1 MTKLERRAN
10 VAAAVVPFL
19 AVALAV
25 PLLWGDWI
33 GPSDVIVFAIMYALS
48 GFGVTVGF
56 HRMLTHRAF
65 ATHPVTRYVFAILGS
80 LSVQGP
86 VIDWVADHR
95 KHHAHADEEGD
106 PHSPHVGHGSG
117 VLGALR
123 GLWHAHA
130 GWLWRTHGQA
140 RAHKY
145 ARELIEDRG
154 MRRINRRFPLIVLAS
169 LALPGLLGL
178 AFTGTLHGALTA
190 LVWGGFARIFLQHH
204 ITWSVNSVCHFF
216 GRRRFAVDDQSTN
229 VFWLAL
235 PSLGESWHHNHHA
248 FPRSAAH
255 GLRWWELDP
264 SAALIALMRR
274 LGLAW
279 DVVRIAPERQT
290 QKLAVPADVPTR

>member
-1 MTKLERRAN
+1 MTKIERRVN
-10 VAAAVVPFL
+10 IAAVVVPFV

-33 GPSDVIVFAIMYALS
+33 GPSDVIVFAIMYVLS

-65 ATHPVTRYVFAILGS
+65 ATHPATRYIFAILGS

-95 KHHAHADEEGD
+95 KHHAHTDEEGD

-117 VLGALR
+117 VRGALR

-154 MRRINRRFPLIVLAS
+154 MRQINRRFPLIVLAS
-169 LALPGLLGL
+169 LALPALLGFAL
-178 AFTGTLHGALTA
+178 TGTLHGAFTG

-216 GRRRFAVDDQSTN
+216 GRRRFAVDDHSTN

-290 QKLAVPADVPTR
+290 QKLAAPAETPAR

>member
-1 MTKLERRAN
+1 MTKLERRVN
-10 VAAAVVPFL
+10 IAAVVVPFL
-19 AVALAV
+19 AVAVAV
-25 PLLWGDWI
+25 PLLWGEWV
-33 GPSDVIVFAIMYALS
+33 GPSDVVAFAAMYLMS

-65 ATHPVTRYVFAILGS
+65 ATHRATRYVFAILGS

-106 PHSPHVGHGSG
+106 PHSPHVGHGAG
-117 VLGALR
+117 VRGALR

-140 RAHKY
+140 PGRKY
-145 ARELIEDRG
+145 ARELTEDPF
-154 MRRINRRFPLIVLAS
+154 MRLVNRRFPLIVLAS
-169 LALPGLLGL
+169 LALPALIGL
-178 AFTGTLHGALTA
+178 ALTGELRGALTG
-190 LVWGGFARIFLQHH
+190 LLWGGFARIFLQHH
-204 ITWSVNSVCHFF
+204 ITWSVNSICHFF
-216 GRRRFAVDDQSTN
+216 GRRRFEVDDQSTN

-264 SAALIALMRR
+264 SALLIRLMRR

-279 DVVRIAPERQT
+279 DVVRITPERQT
-290 QKLAVPADVPTR
+290 QKLAP